1 MSILDS
7 TSRLPR
13 PLRFLGNQ
21 KFLITIGS
29 ILGLFLLLNYVL
41 LPAYVNHGS
50 RTTVPAV
57 VGMTFDDAHKTL
69 EAAGLRVV
77 RGETRMDP
85 THAPGLVVQQLPAAD
100 AVVKEGRRVYLTLSG
115 GELQVP
121 VPSLRGR
128 SLRDARFAL
137 ERFGLK
143 VGTVQ
148 YDTSDTYPENT
159 IIYQSHAA
167 DTRIAKGAVVNIV
180 VSKGRVITSA
190 QVPLVIGKTLSEAEK
205 LLTAA
210 GLKVGNITYQQ
221 SYDLVPNTV
230 VDQYPRQG
238 ETALPGHAVDLFVIS
253 VDRPVE
259 EFEVPPN

>member
-21 KFLITIGS
+21 KFLITTGS
-29 ILGLFLLLNYVL
+29 ILGLFLLLNYVV

-50 RTTVPAV
+50 RATVPSV
-57 VGMTFDDAHKTL
+57 VGMTFEDAQKTL

-77 RGETRMDP
+77 RGETKTDP
-85 THAPGLVVQQLPAAD
+85 KLAPGLVVQQLPAAE
-100 AVVKEGRRVYLTLSG
+100 AVVKVGRRVYLTLSG

-143 VGTVQ
+143 VGSVQ

-159 IIYQSHAA
+159 IIYQSHPA
-167 DTRIAKGAVVNIV
+167 DTRISKGAVVNII
-180 VSKGRVITSA
+180 VSKGRVITNA
-190 QVPLVIGKTLSEAEK
+190 LVPLVVGKTLKEAETI
-205 LLTAA
+205 LAAA

-238 ETALPGHAVDLFVIS
+238 ETAPPGRTVDLFVIA
-253 VDRPVE
+253 VERPVE